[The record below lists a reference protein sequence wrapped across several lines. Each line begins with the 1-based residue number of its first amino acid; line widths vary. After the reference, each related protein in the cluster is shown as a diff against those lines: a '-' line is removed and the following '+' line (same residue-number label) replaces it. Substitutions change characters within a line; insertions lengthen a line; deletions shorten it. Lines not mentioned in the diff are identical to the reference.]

1 MTKTLIFSVLAVGMM
16 IPSEA
21 VASSWGL
28 IKTTDINKGG
38 IRFSND
44 AVSAKFDPS
53 TTDLELTF
61 KQDSENMNILIYKNG
76 KVCEKE
82 TLPNVSKDDTERY
95 CLSDY
100 GTGVY
105 TICTGENRQ
114 VQILGTVVCG
124 E

>member
-1 MTKTLIFSVLAVGMM
+1 MKKILIMALWAVLAQCVFATVR
-16 IPSEA
+16 PRS
-21 VASSWGL
+21 
-28 IKTTDINKGG
+28 GG
-38 IRFSND
+38 INEGNKHTFDNGY
-44 AVSAKFDPS
+44 VSAKFDPA

-82 TLPNVSKDDTERY
+82 TLPNVAKDDTERY

-114 VQILGTVVCG
+114 MQILGTVVCG